1 MNQVLNISRIAKL
14 VKDLKKKRQ
23 KIVLA
28 GGCFDLLHPG
38 HIIFLDKAKKTG
50 DILIVFLESDEKVSL
65 LKGSNR
71 PVYKQAERAQMLSAL
86 RSVDYVVKLPFIK
99 DDAGYDEIIN
109 NIKPD
114 IIAATK
120 SNMNNNF
127 FKRSA
132 KLVGAKLK
140 YVTKILGGYSTTAS
154 LTGLIT
160 VQ

>member
-1 MNQVLNISRIAKL
+1 MNSILNI
-14 VKDLKKKRQ
+14 KDIGNLIKGLKKKRQ

-38 HIIFLDKAKKTG
+38 HIIFLDKAKETG

-71 PVYKQAERAQMLSAL
+71 PIYKQAERALMLFAL
-86 RSVDYVVKLPFIK
+86 RSVDYVIKLPFIK
-99 DDAGYDEIIN
+99 NDAKYDEIISQ
-109 NIKPD
+109 IKPD
-114 IIAATK
+114 IIATTK
-120 SNMNNNF
+120 ENINNNY

-132 KLVGAKLK
+132 KLVGAKVK
-140 YVTKILGGYSTTAS
+140 YVTKIMGGYSTTTS
-154 LTGLIT
+154 LAGLIT